1 VERAFALDQFGLPAP
16 AACWRSPGEF
26 TMNKKPELLELT
38 MKIKI
43 GRHDPDALVRLLI
56 KQHQEL
62 LSAAD
67 AVECIPPLPMEW
79 LRKTGF

>member
-1 VERAFALDQFGLPAP
+1 
-16 AACWRSPGEF
+16 
-26 TMNKKPELLELT
+26 MNKKPELLELT

-62 LSAAD
+62 LSASD
-67 AVECIPPLPMEW
+67 SVECIPPLPLEW

>member
-1 VERAFALDQFGLPAP
+1 LLQINASSG
-16 AACWRSPGEF
+16 RSPHAAASVEGEF
-26 TMNKKPELLELT
+26 TMKTSEELELT

-43 GRHDPDALVRLLI
+43 GHHDPDALVRLLI

-62 LSAAD
+62 LTVAD
-67 AVECIPPLPMEW
+67 KVECIPPLPMEW